1 VPKPAHLRS
10 VDLVNPAPAAQDATP
25 RASGE
30 AVETVPKAGRRRSFS
45 AAEKLRIVQEAES
58 RAKQGT
64 VGAFLRSEGVYS
76 SQLCKWRKQLDLR
89 GKEALEAQKRGP
101 KPKLDEKDR
110 RIAEQDKR
118 IAKLEA
124 KLALNAQLLELQKK
138 VASILGFELESDEK
152 P

>member
-1 VPKPAHLRS
+1 VPKPSHLRS
-10 VDLVNPAPAAQDATP
+10 VDFVNTAPAAQHAAG
-25 RASGE
+25 RANGE

-45 AAEKLRIVQEAES
+45 AAEKLRIVREAEA
-58 RAKQGT
+58 RANQGT

-76 SQLCKWRKQLDLR
+76 SQLCKWRKQLDVR
-89 GKEALEAQKRGP
+89 GSEALAAQKRGP

-124 KLALNAQLLELQKK
+124 KLALSAQLLELQKK
-138 VASILGFELESDEK
+138 AAFILGIDLASDE
-152 P
+152 

>member
-1 VPKPAHLRS
+1 M
-10 VDLVNPAPAAQDATP
+10 
-25 RASGE
+25 
-30 AVETVPKAGRRRSFS
+30 
-45 AAEKLRIVQEAES
+45 QEAEA

-76 SQLCKWRKQLDLR
+76 SQLCKWRKQLDLH
-89 GKEALEAQKRGP
+89 GKEALVAQKRGP

-110 RIAEQDKR
+110 RIAEQEKR

-138 VASILGFELESDEK
+138 AALILGFDLESDEK